1 MEKKKQNKTKQ
12 NKQTNK
18 QKQKKRTIL
27 SVACESE
34 RISIKI
40 VVFILSCVVS
50 ESICDHLMGFIGT
63 LSRIKKYTT

>member
-1 MEKKKQNKTKQ
+1 MEKKKTKQ
-12 NKQTNK
+12 NETKQTN
-18 QKQKKRTIL
+18 KKRTIL

-63 LSRIKKYTT
+63 LSRIKNYTT

>member
-1 MEKKKQNKTKQ
+1 MEKKKTKQ
-12 NKQTNK
+12 NETKQTNK
-18 QKQKKRTIL
+18 KKRTIL

-63 LSRIKKYTT
+63 LSRIKNYTT